1 MNEVGYE
8 ILGDAGNAGNAGFPV
23 RSTGSRTW
31 RTYGRHS

>member
-8 ILGDAGNAGNAGFPV
+8 ILGDAGNAGFSV